1 VQPGYPKKYPSGY
14 TEPHSRLHAAVASLS
29 TGPVIPSDKIGASDV
44 GLIMRSCDKAGRLL
58 TPDRPA
64 VTLDSHFLRAAF
76 ERHGTAGADPSRVV
90 ATSVTLG
97 DIRFSYVLGANLAR
111 EHAVSMRELGYGPT
125 DQLLAMESNAS
136 KPASVAGARLTL
148 RPCGKSNF
156 QVYTLAPVSGGFA
169 LLGERNKWVSVSR
182 QRFSQLTVS
191 SKGGS
196 VVVAVQPGERVS
208 VLWSTPSGTRE
219 SVCQADKRATTMTA
233 TINSNGGWQ
242 CFSAQAPPPGL
253 KFDDAP
259 ASSST
264 RLAFSR
270 PT

>member
-1 VQPGYPKKYPSGY
+1 MTPIFFKQKRVGRIHSEESRTSFSSSFHKISHVSYPKVQQNQ
-14 TEPHSRLHAAVASLS
+14 TEFRNCARIFYFFFICHVEIRARRAPR
-29 TGPVIPSDKIGASDV
+29 T
-44 GLIMRSCDKAGRLL
+44 R
-58 TPDRPA
+58 
-64 VTLDSHFLRAAF
+64 LRAA
-76 ERHGTAGADPSRVV
+76 
-90 ATSVTLG
+90 ATRMSV
-97 DIRFSYVLGANLAR
+97 
-111 EHAVSMRELGYGPT
+111 
-125 DQLLAMESNAS
+125 
-136 KPASVAGARLTL
+136 
-148 RPCGKSNF
+148 
-156 QVYTLAPVSGGFA
+156 
-169 LLGERNKWVSVSR
+169 